1 MTADLKARRRLARR
15 LSAVEDEA
23 PEAAQILGEA
33 YQAPRRAVV
42 VGITGPPGAG
52 KSTLVDRLAVL
63 WAGAGEE
70 VAIIAADPWSPFS
83 GGAVLGDRVR
93 MSEAAGN
100 ASVYLRSMSVRGEID
115 RVVAAVAD
123 LCAVLDHHG
132 FDRIILETVGAGQSD
147 IEIASAADCVVAVSV
162 PGLGD
167 GVQAIKAGL
176 LEIAD
181 IHVINKCDLPGA
193 EITRGQIRDSLSAVY
208 RGQEG
213 LRRADGAAREALAH
227 AIPRRFPGVSA
238 LLARHGDPAEE
249 AATWRP
255 PVLASAARAGEGARA
270 VTAEVDAFLDWAN
283 GYGRLAARRAA
294 RVRRQILR
302 LVERRLLR
310 DMTAATAASAD
321 DLDHWCARIV
331 EGRASPHDAA
341 AYLREALSRA
351 VEPGDVAE
359 SETAAPQRK
368 RMGGP

>member
-42 VGITGPPGAG
+42 VGITGPSGAG

-100 ASVYLRSMSVRGEID
+100 PRVYLRSMSVRGETGG
-115 RVVAAVAD
+115 VVAAVAD

-132 FDRIILETVGAGQSD
+132 IRRIILETVGAGQSD

-167 GVQAIKAGL
+167 SVQAIKAGL

-181 IHVINKCDLPGA
+181 IHVVNKCDLPGA
-193 EITRGQIRDSLSAVY
+193 EITRGQIGDSLGAVY
-208 RGQEG
+208 RGPEG
-213 LRRADGAAREALAH
+213 LRRVDGARRDDLAH
-227 AIPRRFPGVSA
+227 GLPRHFPGVSA
-238 LLARHGDPAEE
+238 LLSRHGDPAEE

-255 PVLASAARAGEGARA
+255 PVLASAARAGTGAGA
-270 VTAEVDAFLDWAN
+270 VTAAVDAFLDWAAES
-283 GYGRLAARRAA
+283 GRLADRRTGRA
-294 RVRRQILR
+294 RRQILR
-302 LVERRLLR
+302 LMERRLLA
-310 DMTAATAASAD
+310 DMAAATAASAD
-321 DLDHWCARIV
+321 DLDHWCARVV

-341 AYLREALSRA
+341 AHFRESLSRA
-351 VEPGDVAE
+351 PAP
-359 SETAAPQRK
+359 STPQRK
-368 RMGGP
+368 PTGGP